1 MRAFGRLIDWIHE
14 YPCSLN
20 WKGSRARLTNYA
32 STSWR
37 CLSAALRV
45 FFMMTWPWRSSVS
58 NSLLCFLVTKI
69 SKMMKNILLDDLI
82 IMIYT
87 LSLFLFWAAPPSLIA
102 TSLRYRLLMW
112 RPWCR
117 YFGLKQLNHHIFI
130 CLYLPWLDRARPLI
144 PLFRLLSAQI
154 NSLPP
159 L

>member
-1 MRAFGRLIDWIHE
+1 MRAYGSYNSLIDWIHE
-14 YPCSLN
+14 YPCGLN
-20 WKGSRARLTNYA
+20 WKESQARLTNYYA

-45 FFMMTWPWRSSVS
+45 FFMMTWQWRSSVS

-82 IMIYT
+82 IIIYI
-87 LSLFLFWAAPPSLIA
+87 LSLFLFWAAPASLMA

-117 YFGLKQLNHHIFI
+117 YFGLKQSNHLILFDGI
-130 CLYLPWLDRARPLI
+130 CLGWIEHQPQTHCFVCFQLI
-144 PLFRLLSAQI
+144 
-154 NSLPP
+154 
-159 L
+159 